1 MFGREAM
8 IQVCPICGG
17 STETSV
23 ERESLPVLNNVTYP
37 TRDAARSAPVGSFAL
52 ATCLACGFSHNR
64 GFEPNLV
71 AYDENYDN
79 HVESVVF
86 DTYYS
91 DLVRLIIR
99 RFKLSD
105 GTVYDIGCGDGQ
117 LLKVLCEAAP
127 NVSGVGI
134 DPSCH
139 PTQDG
144 NFRLIKGTPDEAN
157 LLPDARLVILRHVL
171 EHIDDPVEFLTRL
184 REEVPD
190 APFFIEVPDLNWI
203 LTSGAF
209 WDFTYEHCNY
219 FTLPTLRLTLETAGF
234 SVVEQHRSFG
244 DQYQWAI
251 CRPADNRPPPQ
262 KNRVGNADSELAA
275 VQAYLAVEADRFA
288 TISELAEGPDHF
300 VIWGMSGKGVILAS
314 LLPEGVVSGGIDMN
328 RAKQGRYAPTSALR
342 IHSPG
347 WLNSV
352 GGSTVLVMNPNYAT
366 EIGNLVERL
375 GANARLI
382 TV

>member
-1 MFGREAM
+1 M
-8 IQVCPICGG
+8 
-17 STETSV
+17 
-23 ERESLPVLNNVTYP
+23 
-37 TRDAARSAPVGSFAL
+37 
-52 ATCLACGFSHNR
+52 
-64 GFEPNLV
+64 
-71 AYDENYDN
+71 
-79 HVESVVF
+79 
-86 DTYYS
+86 
-91 DLVRLIIR
+91 
-99 RFKLSD
+99 
-105 GTVYDIGCGDGQ
+105 
-117 LLKVLCEAAP
+117 
-127 NVSGVGI
+127 
-134 DPSCH
+134 
-139 PTQDG
+139 
-144 NFRLIKGTPDEAN
+144 
-157 LLPDARLVILRHVL
+157 ILRHVL
-171 EHIDDPVEFLTRL
+171 EHIDDPVGFLTRL

-251 CRPADNRPPPQ
+251 CRPADNRPPSQ

-275 VQAYLAVEADRFA
+275 VQAYLAVEADRLA

-300 VIWGMSGKGVILAS
+300 VLWGMSGKGVILAS

-347 WLNSV
+347 WLTSV

>member
-1 MFGREAM
+1 M
-8 IQVCPICGG
+8 
-17 STETSV
+17 T
-23 ERESLPVLNNVTYP
+23 N
-37 TRDAARSAPVGSFAL
+37 
-52 ATCLACGFSHNR
+52 
-64 GFEPNLV
+64 
-71 AYDENYDN
+71 DENYDN
-79 HVESVVF
+79 HVESAVF
-86 DTYYS
+86 DAYYG
-91 DLVRLIIR
+91 DLVGLMSR
-99 RFKLSD
+99 RFELD
-105 GTVYDIGCGDGQ
+105 CGTVYDIGCGDGEF
-117 LLKVLCEAAP
+117 LKVLCEAAP
-127 NVSGVGI
+127 DVSGVGL
-134 DPSCH
+134 DPSCR

-144 NFRLIKGTPDEAN
+144 NFRLTNRAADSASI
-157 LLPDARLVILRHVL
+157 LPDARLVILRHVP
-171 EHIDDPVEFLTRL
+171 EHIDDPVGFLTRL
-184 REEVPD
+184 REAVPD
-190 APFFIEVPDLNWI
+190 APFFIEVPDFNWI
-203 LTSGAF
+203 LTNGAC

-219 FTLPTLRLTLETAGF
+219 FTLRTLRLTLETAGF
-234 SVVEQHRSFG
+234 YVVEQQRSFG

-328 RAKQGRYAPTSALR
+328 RAKQGRYAPMSALR
-342 IHSPG
+342 IHTPG
-347 WLNSV
+347 WLTGV
-352 GGSTVLVMNPNYAT
+352 GGSTVLVMNPNYVT